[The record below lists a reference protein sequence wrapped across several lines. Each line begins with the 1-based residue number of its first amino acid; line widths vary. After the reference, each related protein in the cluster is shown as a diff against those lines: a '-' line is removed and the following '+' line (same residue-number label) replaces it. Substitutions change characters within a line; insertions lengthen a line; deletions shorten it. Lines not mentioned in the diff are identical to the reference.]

1 MFRQGFSCPA
11 LLTFHESC
19 PFAYRAITVYGRTFQ
34 TVPLEHAQL
43 LGYSPFARRYL
54 GNLG

>member
-11 LLTFHESC
+11 LLTYHRYG
-19 PFAYRAITVYGRTFQ
+19 PFAYGAVTLYGQPFQ
-34 TVPLEHAQL
+34 VVLLEPNRL
-43 LGYSPFARRYL
+43 LGCSPFARRYS